1 MSLRRRRD
9 DSRPRALASANA
21 RIRPTRASRAS
32 RVPRAATATRARRDP
47 APRDAG
53 PSPRATFAAS
63 FAASVVAL
71 HGANPVALADAE
83 TASEPASVS
92 SASTVSIASF
102 VDVDAAPAP
111 SVTSS
116 TPSSR
121 RSSSSDRLP
130 SDPTSTP
137 SEPGEVILDYG
148 RVFAPERADALRAT
162 IADLE
167 ARTGWRVRVVTGY
180 GPTSTSMPAP
190 NDLYRYWRAD
200 RKTVI
205 LAADAF
211 NGNVLEFY
219 DDSAGAQERHTEERV
234 PGDPRAVRQQIF
246 RGRGGSGGGD
256 DARGGDGSGL
266 PQSRGMRLRPG
277 SVDATA
283 RVFARGG
290 DERGFFVRGRRP
302 GEASARGRGCSRPY
316 GCRGCSCSGFIRCT
330 CDSPTISRRSGK
342 TRSCSSCVAA
352 TRAGVGV
359 FGSEESERPTPAR
372 SETESGGGDG
382 PR

>member
-1 MSLRRRRD
+1 MTAA
-9 DSRPRALASANA
+9 RALLASANA

-92 SASTVSIASF
+92 SASAVSIASF

-121 RSSSSDRLP
+121 RSSSSDLLP

-205 LAADAF
+205 LAANAF

-219 DDSAGAQERHTEERV
+219 DDSQALKNIIPKSVFQEIRGRFGNKYFVDEEGVEAATTRAAETVVDCLSRGGCAFV
-234 PGDPRAVRQQIF
+234 PGVSMQQREFSLVAVTSGGFLFGAASRGGVSAWSWVFASIWVPWVLMFGFYPLYVRQP
-246 RGRGGSGGGD
+246 D
-256 DARGGDGSGL
+256 DLAPL
-266 PQSRGMRLRPG
+266 WQNAL
-277 SVDATA
+277 
-283 RVFARGG
+283 VFFA
-290 DERGFFVRGRRP
+290 
-302 GEASARGRGCSRPY
+302 
-316 GCRGCSCSGFIRCT
+316 
-330 CDSPTISRRSGK
+330 
-342 TRSCSSCVAA
+342 CVAA